1 MIWFYMILSHIIV
14 SYMSVL
20 GQQIKWDNDD
30 NWNVLYLASQI
41 FINTLA
47 KKKYTEVHFGK

>member
-1 MIWFYMILSHIIV
+1 MILSH
-14 SYMSVL
+14 MSVL